1 MADTALGEVRKSA
14 AREVAVLRERLTDA
28 IDDVLDDRNDE
39 LADRLVEAALSVF
52 DDAAIE
58 RMAQHYVDDTHIR
71 SMEFRNGAELELV
84 PAQDM
89 VAAWVA
95 TARTMLGD
103 APNYSET
110 RVDFPAEKVEM
121 ELKLAGEM
129 DRYVFTVQRAGKLT
143 PHEARVKA
151 EQERDRLRAELETAR
166 QAARAEVATELNAL
180 IYHCPAHDALV
191 APRLDPACPGCQ
203 RHAALVG
210 VAQLIA
216 GHESP
221 SVDAL
226 RERRLI
232 EAGRDLRGKTVVDDD
247 E

>member
-1 MADTALGEVRKSA
+1 MVMADTPLDEVRKSA
-14 AREVAVLRERLTDA
+14 ARDAAVLRERLTDA
-28 IDDVLDDRNDE
+28 IDDVLDDRDDE
-39 LADRLVEAALSVF
+39 LADRLVEAALAVF

-58 RMAQHYVDDTHIR
+58 RMAQYYVDDTHVR

-89 VAAWVA
+89 VAVWVA

-121 ELKLAGEM
+121 ELKLAGEV

-151 EQERDRLRAELETAR
+151 EQERDETRAEIGRMRDLLGAVWVYADWKR
-166 QAARAEVATELNAL
+166 LTEKLTVERSELWA
-180 IYHCPAHDALV
+180 DV
-191 APRLDPACPGCQ
+191 
-203 RHAALVG
+203 
-210 VAQLIA
+210 
-216 GHESP
+216 
-221 SVDAL
+221 VDAVVGPGMVSPGETP
-226 RERRLI
+226 RPVAVRWW
-232 EAGRDLRGKTVVDDD
+232 RDDFAPATDAAS
-247 E
+247 